1 MQLPSVKSHQTCHS
15 PHIVRLS
22 QASHLSQFTH
32 PLRIDCVLSPASI
45 LVAMFGG
52 LLSGLAGAAQEV
64 PPAGKSAQPPAQVRK
79 APPVQGNVPPAAPP
93 NTSGQVEIKTLE
105 DQVAYALGLEIG
117 QSVLADGPDLKPELV
132 ARGVLDAM
140 RKASPLLSSEQAA
153 LAMDRYLARK
163 IGPEAEK
170 NLTDGEAFLAAN
182 KTKEGVVTTP
192 SGLQYSVTQA
202 GKGPSPK
209 ATDVVRVNYT
219 GRLLDG
225 KVFDSTAGKP
235 PAEFPVNRVIPG
247 WTEALQKMKVGDK
260 WRLYIP
266 SRLAYGPRGT
276 PGGPIPPFSVLI
288 FDVELLE
295 IVP

>member
-1 MQLPSVKSHQTCHS
+1 MKGRAAEFTQISYLSLCRHFLQ
-15 PHIVRLS
+15 IVHVYKAANVLAVAVGIVL
-22 QASHLSQFTH
+22 ASGTSAGQEAR
-32 PLRIDCVLSPASI
+32 P
-45 LVAMFGG
+45 GG
-52 LLSGLAGAAQEV
+52 KAPQPAAQIRKS
-64 PPAGKSAQPPAQVRK
+64 PPSEGAVQSAEPH
-79 APPVQGNVPPAAPP
+79 
-93 NTSGQVEIKTLE
+93 NTGGIVEIKTLE

-117 QSVLADGPDLKPELV
+117 QGVLADGPDLKPELV

-140 RKASPLLSSEQAA
+140 RKATPLLSPEQAA

-170 NLTDGEAFLAAN
+170 NLNDGEAFLAAN
-182 KTKEGVVTTP
+182 KAKQGVITTP

>member
-1 MQLPSVKSHQTCHS
+1 MPVSALAAVTA
-15 PHIVRLS
+15 IVLW
-22 QASHLSQFTH
+22 A
-32 PLRIDCVLSPASI
+32 V
-45 LVAMFGG
+45 
-52 LLSGLAGAAQEV
+52 SGVAQEV
-64 PPAGKSAQPPAQVRK
+64 RPGGQNAQPSAQGRT
-79 APPVQGNVPPAAPP
+79 APPTQGTPSAQQAPA
-93 NTSGQVEIKTLE
+93 SGDQVEIKTLE

-117 QSVLADGPDLKPELV
+117 QGVLADGPDLKPELV

-140 RKASPLLSSEQAA
+140 RKATPLLSPEQAA

-170 NLTDGEAFLAAN
+170 NLNDGEAFLAAN
-182 KTKEGVVTTP
+182 KTKQGVTTTA

-219 GRLLDG
+219 GMLLDG
-225 KVFDSTAGKP
+225 KVFDSTAGKA

>member
-1 MQLPSVKSHQTCHS
+1 MKRQAVSFSHVSCFVQLTYPILISRSAMSAIALAAITAVALWSTPS
-15 PHIVRLS
+15 
-22 QASHLSQFTH
+22 
-32 PLRIDCVLSPASI
+32 
-45 LVAMFGG
+45 
-52 LLSGLAGAAQEV
+52 AAQEV
-64 PPAGKSAQPPAQVRK
+64 RPGSKAGQPPAQVRV
-79 APPVQGNVPPAAPP
+79 APPAQGTPPAQQTPA
-93 NTSGQVEIKTLE
+93 SGDQVEIKTLE

-117 QSVLADGPDLKPELV
+117 QGVLADGPDLKPELV

-140 RKASPLLSSEQAA
+140 RKATPLLSPEQAA

-170 NLTDGEAFLAAN
+170 NLNDGEAFLAAN
-182 KTKEGVVTTP
+182 KTKQGVMTTP

-219 GRLLDG
+219 GMLLDG
-225 KVFDSTAGKP
+225 KVFDSTAGKA

>member
-1 MQLPSVKSHQTCHS
+1 
-15 PHIVRLS
+15 
-22 QASHLSQFTH
+22 
-32 PLRIDCVLSPASI
+32 
-45 LVAMFGG
+45 
-52 LLSGLAGAAQEV
+52 
-64 PPAGKSAQPPAQVRK
+64 
-79 APPVQGNVPPAAPP
+79 
-93 NTSGQVEIKTLE
+93 LE

-117 QSVLADGPDLKPELV
+117 QGVLADGPDLKPEIV

-140 RKASPLLSSEQAA
+140 RKAPPLLSPEQAG

-170 NLTDGEAFLAAN
+170 NLNDGEAFLAAN
-182 KTKEGVVTTP
+182 KTKQGVVTTP

-202 GKGPSPK
+202 GQGPTPK

-219 GRLLDG
+219 GMLLDG
-225 KVFDSTAGKP
+225 KVFDSTKGKP

>member
-1 MQLPSVKSHQTCHS
+1 MRRQVLGRASLPLLVWRSVLAASLGSVVVLLPGGTHQG
-15 PHIVRLS
+15 RAE
-22 QASHLSQFTH
+22 QA
-32 PLRIDCVLSPASI
+32 
-45 LVAMFGG
+45 
-52 LLSGLAGAAQEV
+52 
-64 PPAGKSAQPPAQVRK
+64 PPGPK
-79 APPVQGNVPPAAPP
+79 APAAATGQSSAAPP
-93 NTSGQVEIKTLE
+93 TTAAPTTVPPRAAASGAPQIQTLE

-117 QSVLADGPDLKPELV
+117 QGVLADGPDLKPELV
-132 ARGVLDAM
+132 AQGVLDAM
-140 RKASPLLSSEQAA
+140 RKAAPLLTAEQAA

-170 NLTDGEAFLAAN
+170 NLNDGEAFLAAN
-182 KTKEGVVTTP
+182 KTRQGVVTTP
-192 SGLQYSVTQA
+192 SGLQYAVTQA
-202 GKGPSPK
+202 GAGPSPK

-219 GRLLDG
+219 GMLLSG

-260 WRLYIP
+260 WRLFIP
-266 SRLAYGPRGT
+266 ARLAYGPRGT